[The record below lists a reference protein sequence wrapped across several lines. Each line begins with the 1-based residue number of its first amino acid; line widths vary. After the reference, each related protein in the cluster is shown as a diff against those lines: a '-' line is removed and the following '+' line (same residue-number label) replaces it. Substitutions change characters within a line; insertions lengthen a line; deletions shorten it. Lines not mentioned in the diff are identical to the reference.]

1 VRFTMVN
8 TKKTSQSL
16 APEKQNAWNLEVV
29 TKPVIGPS
37 AFQVLLENLE
47 VHGVRFYAARANEQC
62 YQNPL
67 LLIHP
72 KDTEDL
78 VAVCRE
84 LKQVRLVR
92 RLGAEST
99 FQIILQDIH
108 EGAREYSA
116 VNVLLESCLRETA
129 LHPLE
134 GSTASPER
142 RSSGSNRRPTPGWV
156 RSQMRLTRLRAEAWL
171 RPNGLFCVMLGP
183 DGVGKS
189 TTIESLQRELEDL
202 FGPCN
207 KRRWR
212 PGVIRKVAPDT
223 LNRMPH
229 AKSQRGWLTSTLFV
243 LGLAVDFSIGYAAI
257 ARPAMA
263 RSETVIFDRYYHD
276 LLIDPRRYRYSG
288 PRWLPHLIARFI
300 PPREALFII
309 LDANPEVILR
319 RKQELPM
326 LELERQ
332 RSAYRAF
339 SERARNSIIVNTER
353 PVKEIVAVIVDA
365 ILVVLASRN
374 AVAR

>member
-1 VRFTMVN
+1 MHGQNHSYQADQARVA
-8 TKKTSQSL
+8 TS
-16 APEKQNAWNLEVV
+16 NLELV
-29 TKPVIGPS
+29 TKPIGSTP

-47 VHGVRFYAARANEQC
+47 THGVRFYATQEGEQC
-62 YQNPL
+62 PQDRL

-72 KDTEDL
+72 DDIEDL
-78 VAVCRE
+78 VAVCRQ

-92 RLGAEST
+92 RIGTET
-99 FQIILQDIH
+99 IFQIVLEDTH
-108 EGAREYSA
+108 EGEREYSA
-116 VNVLLESCLRETA
+116 VNVILESCLRETA
-129 LHPLE
+129 RHPFE
-134 GSTASPER
+134 GTTNSSPVNSR
-142 RSSGSNRRPTPGWV
+142 GSNRKTATMGWM
-156 RSQMRLTRLRAEAWL
+156 RSQIRVTRLRAQAWL

-189 TTIESLQRELEDL
+189 TTIESLQRELESL
-202 FGPCN
+202 FGPCR

-243 LGLAVDFSIGYAAI
+243 LGLAMDFSIGYAAI
-257 ARPAMA
+257 ARPSMT

-309 LDANPEVILR
+309 LDANAEVILR

-339 SERARNSIIVNTER
+339 SAGARNSIIVNTER
-353 PVKEIVAVIVDA
+353 PVKEIVGEIVDK
-365 ILVVLASRN
+365 ILAVLASRN
-374 AVAR
+374 NFAR